1 MRQPSGREAQGSRV
15 FVGDASQILGSPRPE
30 AHSGLHNPPCFCTPL
45 LPAGSFLAGL
55 RKWGVDV
62 QLTCLGQ
69 GRPFGEGSIYVWQ
82 RQGWVA
88 AVGMA
93 WPWAQRHDVL
103 SVGGAEGAP
112 GRMGGEQRRGWL
124 RSSGH

>member
-15 FVGDASQILGSPRPE
+15 FVGDASQILGSPHPE

-69 GRPFGEGSIYVWQ
+69 GSPSVRDASMSGNCRAGSQQWEWHGHGLRGTMYSVLVEQ
-82 RQGWVA
+82 RGLLA
-88 AVGMA
+88 ERVGN
-93 WPWAQRHDVL
+93 R
-103 SVGGAEGAP
+103 GGAG
-112 GRMGGEQRRGWL
+112 
-124 RSSGH
+124 